1 MLLRPQEGFV
11 FAGRGGVEMGRG
23 GGGGG
28 RGSFWLLV
36 NKSSSRVR
44 PRLCQSSQGP
54 APPPLL
60 TPPGFDLGALWVAK
74 KF

>member
-28 RGSFWLLV
+28 GGHF
-36 NKSSSRVR
+36 
-44 PRLCQSSQGP
+44 GY
-54 APPPLL
+54 
-60 TPPGFDLGALWVAK
+60 
-74 KF
+74 